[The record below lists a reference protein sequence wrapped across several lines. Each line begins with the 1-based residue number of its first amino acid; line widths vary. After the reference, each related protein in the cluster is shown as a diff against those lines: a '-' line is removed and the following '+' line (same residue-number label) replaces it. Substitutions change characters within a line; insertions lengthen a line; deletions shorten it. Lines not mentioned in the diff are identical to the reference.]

1 MVWVWSFLINS
12 EMAVKRVRVH
22 GMIIESGFR
31 VRDRVEIRSRMCSCS
46 KLRAP
51 VLETSKSDP
60 IGRSGRSLG
69 RKCVQNRGSLGLLF
83 LNGSVFIH
91 NFGLFALQ

>member
-1 MVWVWSFLINS
+1 
-12 EMAVKRVRVH
+12 
-22 GMIIESGFR
+22 MIIESGFR
-31 VRDRVEIRSRMCSCS
+31 VRDRVEISIRRAAAR

-60 IGRSGRSLG
+60 IGGVEGAWEEKMCPEPRLWAF
-69 RKCVQNRGSLGLLF
+69 F

-91 NFGLFALQ
+91 NLFGLFALQ